1 MQYYGIDWLA
11 TVCGLTGVYLIGSRK
26 KIGFLIMMVA
36 SLSWMTVGFFVES
49 VALIV
54 GSVVFFCLH
63 VRGWFNWRRK
73 ELELQ

>member
-1 MQYYGIDWLA
+1 M
-11 TVCGLTGVYLIGSRK
+11 IGSRK

-49 VALIV
+49 VALIF